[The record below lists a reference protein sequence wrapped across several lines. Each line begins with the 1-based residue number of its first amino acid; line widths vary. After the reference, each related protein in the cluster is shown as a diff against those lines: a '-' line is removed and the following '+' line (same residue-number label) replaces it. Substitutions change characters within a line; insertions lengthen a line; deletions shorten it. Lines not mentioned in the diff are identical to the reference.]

1 MIIQRALAMLHFV
14 GRLPW
19 LWLKLFCRFM
29 VAYWPGLAY
38 VVVAG
43 RAVRV
48 WSGWA
53 WLARLGRAGWRWFL
67 RPMAAVCRVVVRA
80 GRWVWSAAEPY
91 VRDVAGWLV
100 HTAPRLAVRGTGR
113 LIVGYCAAG
122 CLPCAGRSGWRR
134 SGRGGCSCDGCAM
147 SSTGFGGDWI
157 SWFPGLR

>member
-1 MIIQRALAMLHFV
+1 MIIRRALAMLRFV

-43 RAVRV
+43 RAVRA

-53 WLARLGRAGWRWFL
+53 WLARRGRAGWRWFL
-67 RPMAAVCRVVVRA
+67 RPMAAACRVVART

-91 VRDVAGWLV
+91 MRDVAGWLV
-100 HTAPRLAVRGTGR
+100 RSAPRLAVRGVGR
-113 LIVGYCAAG
+113 LIVRVLRRGVPTLCRVTGSAALG
-122 CLPCAGRSGWRR
+122 AWWLFVRWVRYV
-134 SGRGGCSCDGCAM
+134 
-147 SSTGFGGDWI
+147 
-157 SWFPGLR
+157 